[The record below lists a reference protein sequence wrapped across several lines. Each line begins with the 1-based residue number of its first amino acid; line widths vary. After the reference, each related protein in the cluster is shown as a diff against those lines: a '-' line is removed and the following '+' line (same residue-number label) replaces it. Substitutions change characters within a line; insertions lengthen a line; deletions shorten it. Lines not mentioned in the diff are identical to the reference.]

1 MYFRIRTLPS
11 NATMPVLTKPFNLF
25 VELPNDLLLPIIE
38 GSMNVGQR
46 LTGTNIYL
54 RTPLW
59 YAAGALNLKRYA
71 TWHPA
76 GWNTAVFHR
85 IPNESKIRCICI
97 PFHDFAYERSVEPL
111 SSVCE
116 SVWAEL
122 FIHFPQK

>member
-54 RTPLW
+54 RTLLW
-59 YAAGALNLKRYA
+59 YAAGALNLKSDSEVRC
-71 TWHPA
+71 
-76 GWNTAVFHR
+76 R
-85 IPNESKIRCICI
+85 I
-97 PFHDFAYERSVEPL
+97 
-111 SSVCE
+111 
-116 SVWAEL
+116 
-122 FIHFPQK
+122 

>member
-97 PFHDFAYERSVEPL
+97 PFHYFACILHVGTLPL
-111 SSVCE
+111 RDVCAG
-116 SVWAEL
+116 VLA
-122 FIHFPQK
+122 